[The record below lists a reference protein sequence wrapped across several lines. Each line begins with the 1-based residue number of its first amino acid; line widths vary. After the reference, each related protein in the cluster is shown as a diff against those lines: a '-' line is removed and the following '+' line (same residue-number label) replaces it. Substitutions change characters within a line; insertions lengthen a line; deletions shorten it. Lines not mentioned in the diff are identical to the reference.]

1 MLKTKKLLAFSEKA
15 TKINSTNSDLAVT
28 NPNKKIKLEEGI
40 DVDSNS
46 SKAVWVTF
54 DKLTLYLSDKVTIE
68 EGSWLSD
75 MHIEFAQRLL
85 RSQFT
90 NIEGLN
96 YTVYQ
101 NKFNLDSTKKVLQVL
116 QISGNHWVVVSNLQC
131 DSEQK
136 MYVYDSLYTGISEE
150 TKTLI
155 FIFDLNSCKY
165 VNFQKCRSRWVP
177 WIVACLQLQLLP
189 HSCLKFPLHSPSP

>member
-1 MLKTKKLLAFSEKA
+1 MSALCSRQRSCWLFSE
-15 TKINSTNSDLAVT
+15 NSDLAVT

-40 DVDSNS
+40 DVD

-90 NIEGLN
+90 SIEGLN

-116 QISGNHWVVVSNLQC
+116 HISGNHWVVVSNLQC

-155 FIFDLNSCKY
+155 FNIFQSK
-165 VNFQKCRSRWVP
+165 
-177 WIVACLQLQLLP
+177 QLQV
-189 HSCLKFPLHSPSP
+189 CQFPEVHGCHGLWRVCNCNCYLTLV